1 MSSLADTTADE
12 AAKLVLRPAPLRD
25 ITLSADTAREMRQAI
40 ADALGTLTIAQSSAR
55 HPHDR
60 NIIGRR
66 ISGLRET
73 LRHLG
78 G

>member
-12 AAKLVLRPAPLRD
+12 AAKLSKLAVTPRD
-25 ITLSADTAREMRQAI
+25 ITLTAETAREIRKEI
-40 ADALGTLTIAQSSAR
+40 ADALGTLTIAQTGAR